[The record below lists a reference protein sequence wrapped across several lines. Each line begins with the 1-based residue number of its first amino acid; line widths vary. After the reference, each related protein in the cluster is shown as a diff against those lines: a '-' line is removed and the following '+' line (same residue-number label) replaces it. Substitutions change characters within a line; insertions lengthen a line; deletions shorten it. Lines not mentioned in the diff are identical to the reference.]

1 MAGPSKVEFPGQKKN
16 QRMRMRGTKQA
27 SVDAQKRLR
36 KQLSSLLDE
45 PEKVMPDMIW
55 KGKLPW
61 GRVDPVTKSLKQI
74 RKVIDNRTN
83 RNWLSKKMS
92 GGKGD
97 SIAKALAG
105 SLVAALDDEI
115 SMVATFKHPIYG
127 NGAFVRRGDA
137 KPASMVGIQHIHNPR
152 LRLLPWEEH
161 AKAGWYFFSWKGGF
175 VCTGNE
181 AMVPSEW
188 IKDGMEKSEYK
199 SIQNNGCF
207 TIGDLDSEMVS
218 RGEVSEEGYIRL
230 TFQEGTVVG
239 LQGSVIEEKG
249 SKDAFIQPLALKM
262 MPPKISSIVE
272 AELKWRP
279 NGWPEGE
286 ELPDIAEE
294 RVQEV
299 FEAWLNLGVD
309 ESRLW
314 MMLKQ
319 AVLANLDR
327 GFVVGDTWFDE
338 EDIDGCIG
346 AFSGGKE
353 ERMAVEFII
362 FRLHEEG
369 RGIAIDNE
377 GGAEWLE
384 DEKVIRSR
392 STTLHNFL
400 KASWGEFGLDLLK
413 EWGVDESDAHDVWQ
427 KQLERPAPFNNFL
440 KKVIGKRDEKN
451 KLARIPW
458 SGVELKGL
466 CGKVQELILKAAS
479 EGVGKA
485 NAMAT
490 KMRGAIEVS
499 ALGWAWL
506 SAQGKGSGNE
516 WHFESAARDKG
527 GEWSHSVSEL
537 WAAAEKILSDTNNEF
552 AEDYVLAMETFRK
565 KCGEQNELPSR

>member
-218 RGEVSEEGYIRL
+218 RGEISEEGYIRL

-239 LQGSVIEEKG
+239 LQGSIIEEKG
-249 SKDAFIQPLALKM
+249 NKDAFIQPLALKM

-314 MMLKQ
+314 IMLKQ

-362 FRLHEEG
+362 FRLHEEE

-458 SGVELKGL
+458 SDVELKGL

>member
-239 LQGSVIEEKG
+239 LQGSIIEEKG
-249 SKDAFIQPLALKM
+249 GKDAFIQPLALKM

-279 NGWPEGE
+279 KGWPEGE

-458 SGVELKGL
+458 SDVELKGL

-552 AEDYVLAMETFRK
+552 AEDYVLAMERFRK